1 MSFQACLRECNPSAG
16 AHTFPIISCVANK
29 IDTLVRDLTA
39 CIPDLQIQTARLHT
53 TDGQSNDVLFVNES
67 LVFRFPRTEEI
78 AGTFRAQVVALQTLS
93 SRLPLPIPTPLYQ
106 SLDRSRCNRIFFGYH
121 ALPGVPMW
129 QETLFALDE
138 PARNRIADQL
148 AQFLKAL
155 HNTPADH
162 AGVSLPVYDTREGW
176 WAMLDDFR
184 RHLFSH
190 MRPDARDEVMRTFE
204 AALNDPIQFDYT
216 PALRHGD
223 FGGSNILIDPIN
235 GNATG
240 VIDFDDLGLGD
251 PAVDASAILYTGE
264 AFFERMCET
273 YPALADY
280 RRRANF
286 ICSTFALQE
295 ALYGVLAGDEEAFDA
310 GIANY
315 R

>member
-1 MSFQACLRECNPSAG
+1 MNG
-16 AHTFPIISCVANK
+16 FPIISQVADN
-29 IDTLVRDLTA
+29 IDALVRDLTH
-39 CIPDLQIQTARLHT
+39 CIPDLQVQSARLHT

-67 LVFRFPRTEEI
+67 LVFRFPRTEVI
-78 AGTFRAQVVALQTLS
+78 ASTFRAQVTALKSLA

-106 SLDRSRCNRIFFGYH
+106 ALDRSQCNQIFFGYTR
-121 ALPGVPMW
+121 LTGVPMHH
-129 QETLFALDE
+129 EILFALDA

-148 AQFLKAL
+148 AQFLKTL

-176 WAMLDDFR
+176 QTMLQDFR

-190 MRPDARDEVMRTFE
+190 MRPDARDEVAHTFE
-204 AALNDPIQFDYT
+204 TALNDPHQFDFT

-240 VIDFDDLGLGD
+240 ILDFDDLGMGD

-264 AFFERMCET
+264 AFFERMCGT

-280 RRRANF
+280 RRRADF

-295 ALYGVLAGDEEAFDA
+295 ALYGVLAGNEDAFES
-310 GIANY
+310 GIAKY